1 MDIYGFSSGYLW
13 MFLCWFPVEYNGTA
27 QIVNGLSPCQ
37 CQTARHFWTPN
48 LWNAADV
55 LYEKHHVTPL
65 SKGGNL
71 IRKKETPEIDVQIP
85 YFMKFHDIS
94 WGIYQFLS
102 PLLPWCFWTMMRM
115 TRIKPWSLGGMGA
128 DKGLWVWFIGFSQS
142 GHFMIIIKCTE
153 LYLQCPETC
162 RWRKQNIT

>member
-1 MDIYGFSSGYLW
+1 M
-13 MFLCWFPVEYNGTA
+13 
-27 QIVNGLSPCQ
+27 
-37 CQTARHFWTPN
+37 
-48 LWNAADV
+48 DV

-85 YFMKFHDIS
+85 YVMKFHDIS
-94 WGIYQFLS
+94 WGIFQFLS

-128 DKGLWVWFIGFSQS
+128 DKGL
-142 GHFMIIIKCTE
+142 
-153 LYLQCPETC
+153 
-162 RWRKQNIT
+162 

>member
-71 IRKKETPEIDVQIP
+71 IRKKEHRRLMFKFPMSWNFMIFHGASTSFWAPYCHGAFGPWWEWPELNPGVLEGWAQTRGCE
-85 YFMKFHDIS
+85 Y
-94 WGIYQFLS
+94 GLS
-102 PLLPWCFWTMMRM
+102 GSLKVAIL
-115 TRIKPWSLGGMGA
+115 WSLSSVLNCICNALKHAGGE
-128 DKGLWVWFIGFSQS
+128 SR
-142 GHFMIIIKCTE
+142 T
-153 LYLQCPETC
+153 
-162 RWRKQNIT
+162 